1 MVYNLYQFLMFPP
14 CAARMEIKETGSWE
28 NGEEDENAGLARRM
42 GSVAVRGSVRAFV
55 RLPER
60 GGAGDHGS
68 AGACDTGRACAGA

>member
-1 MVYNLYQFLMFPP
+1 MKL
-14 CAARMEIKETGSWE
+14 KKTGSWR
-28 NGEEDENAGLARRM
+28 NGETDENESPSWRTNAKRRM
-42 GSVAVRGSVRAFV
+42 GRAAVRGSVRAFV

>member
-1 MVYNLYQFLMFPP
+1 MAYGQ
-14 CAARMEIKETGSWE
+14 ETGSE
-28 NGEEDENAGLARRM
+28 GHDGLEDAEVRGTRA
-42 GSVAVRGSVRAFV
+42 AVRGSVRAFV